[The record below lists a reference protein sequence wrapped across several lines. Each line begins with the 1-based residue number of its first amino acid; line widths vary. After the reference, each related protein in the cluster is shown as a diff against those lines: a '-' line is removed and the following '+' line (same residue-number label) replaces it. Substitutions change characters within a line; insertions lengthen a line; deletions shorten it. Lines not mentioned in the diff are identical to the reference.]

1 MASSILRDNSKF
13 QKQPEKSQSTLNNT
27 AAKAGNPKAAFS
39 RSMPSSM
46 STLGNTKSAATPSKF
61 SENTEHLQEINSIR
75 KAPVGA
81 QIKRVIN
88 LLYKV
93 FHPFLT
99 FCFWVEGFVMFFLKI
114 LFHFCNLHEN
124 EYHWFSVVSLY
135 TQMNYVINLVSL
147 KSQQIKIMWR
157 RCQYSW

>member
-1 MASSILRDNSKF
+1 MASSLVRDSSKF
-13 QKQPEKSQSTLNNT
+13 QKQQDKSQSTLNNT

-46 STLGNTKSAATPSKF
+46 STLGSTKSSTTPSKF

-81 QIKRVIN
+81 QMKRVIN

-93 FHPFLT
+93 FHPFHLT
-99 FCFWVEGFVMFFLKI
+99 FWFEGKFVIFVSFSTFAIFLK
-114 LFHFCNLHEN
+114 NEN
-124 EYHWFSVVSLY
+124 HSIVS
-135 TQMNYVINLVSL
+135 
-147 KSQQIKIMWR
+147 
-157 RCQYSW
+157 

>member
-1 MASSILRDNSKF
+1 MASSKF
-13 QKQPEKSQSTLNNT
+13 QKQQDKSQPTLTNT

-46 STLGNTKSAATPSKF
+46 STLGSTKSSTTPSKF

-99 FCFWVEGFVMFFLKI
+99 FGV
-114 LFHFCNLHEN
+114 
-124 EYHWFSVVSLY
+124 
-135 TQMNYVINLVSL
+135 LV
-147 KSQQIKIMWR
+147 
-157 RCQYSW
+157 